1 MKMEWE
7 DDTLLFYGVGTED
20 NRIENRFSE
29 LRTKKNTQDSEL
41 DAVINGVENK
51 QKMELDK

>member
-1 MKMEWE
+1 MEWE